1 MGRTTCGGSSPPE
14 RLLAQGPLKATA
26 QFLTGSVSFVRA
38 MYRPLRM
45 AALVATEA
53 RDVEQ
58 RLPAPVPDRPSM
70 MLGCARFLITW
81 GA

>member
-1 MGRTTCGGSSPPE
+1 
-14 RLLAQGPLKATA
+14 
-26 QFLTGSVSFVRA
+26 
-38 MYRPLRM
+38 M